1 MAAALRRFVNLLSD
15 GLGIGEL
22 WSRARRLLASSSAQR
37 EADKDLSRFVPSEI
51 ARQVTSLEHRIEPG
65 QCPVCAVREAT
76 ILFTDIE
83 GFTAIG
89 ESLSPERLIATLNEY
104 FSVVSAPVV
113 RHGGAINQFQGDAI
127 LATYNVLA
135 EDSNHAANAVR
146 TALEIQK
153 LLKGRTF
160 GDGVVLKT
168 RIGINSGVVVGGV
181 VGAGDRLGYTVHG
194 DEVNLAARLEQ
205 LNKDYGT
212 GVIVSESTRELAGR
226 HRFPFERLGVV
237 PVRGR
242 QSPITIYALPAP

>member
-1 MAAALRRFVNLLSD
+1 MAAALRRYVDRLSRR
-15 GLGIGEL
+15 IGNGGL
-22 WSRARRLLASSSAQR
+22 WSRVRRPLAPSPA
-37 EADKDLSRFVPSEI
+37 ECKAEKDLSRFVPSEI

-104 FSVVSAPVV
+104 FSVIAAPVE

-127 LATYNVLA
+127 LATYNVLV
-135 EDSNHAANAVR
+135 EDPNHAANAVR

-153 LLKGRTF
+153 VLKGRTF
-160 GDGVVLKT
+160 GDGIPLKT

-212 GVIVSESTRELAGR
+212 GVIVSDSTCELAGR

-242 QSPITIYALPAP
+242 QSPITIYTLPAP

>member
-1 MAAALRRFVNLLSD
+1 LAAAPRRSTSSISRGF
-15 GLGIGEL
+15 GIGDL
-22 WSRARRLLASSSAQR
+22 WPRVRRLLGWTSAEC

-104 FSVVSAPVV
+104 FSVVAAPVE

-160 GDGVVLKT
+160 GDGVLLRT

-212 GVIVSESTRELAGR
+212 GVIVSESTRELAGPQ
-226 HRFPFERLGVV
+226 RFPFARLGVV

-242 QSPITIYALPAP
+242 QSPVTIYTLPAP

>member
-1 MAAALRRFVNLLSD
+1 MPVNN
-15 GLGIGEL
+15 L
-22 WSRARRLLASSSAQR
+22 WSRVRRLLAPPPAGCKG
-37 EADKDLSRFVPSEI
+37 EKDLSRFVPSEI
-51 ARQVTSLEHRIEPG
+51 ARQINSLEHRIEPG

-89 ESLSPERLIATLNEY
+89 ESLSPERLIATLHEY
-104 FSVVSAPVV
+104 FSVISAPVE

-127 LATYNVLA
+127 LATYNVLV
-135 EDSNHAANAVR
+135 EDPNHAANAVR
-146 TALEIQK
+146 TALEIQRV
-153 LLKGRTF
+153 LKGRTF
-160 GDGVVLKT
+160 GDGGSLKT

-212 GVIVSESTRELAGR
+212 GVIVSESTCELAGR
-226 HRFPFERLGVV
+226 
-237 PVRGR
+237 
-242 QSPITIYALPAP
+242 